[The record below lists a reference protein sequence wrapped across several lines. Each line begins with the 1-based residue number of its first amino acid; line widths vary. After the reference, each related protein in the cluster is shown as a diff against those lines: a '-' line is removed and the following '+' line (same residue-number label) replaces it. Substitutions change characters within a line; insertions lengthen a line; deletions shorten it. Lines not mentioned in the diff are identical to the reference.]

1 MAAALPCPCEDCS
14 NEARS
19 FSLSGLLGSRII
31 RSVRVI
37 GLRHRTDHD
46 LLGHESRDQ
55 RGRGMP
61 VVKTGWREHRSGR
74 VGEHTIRGIM
84 HIVDVRES
92 ACAGDHGNALQ
103 QPQRRDRRND
113 DHAGSTDEAPQPH
126 QGHHPHDL
134 WLPPRQ
140 QPHRARHAPLRRT
153 RHTPTTTKNLTH
165 ENSRSPLNS
174 SIPLQRSHHGI
185 RTPTRVCVHDSSNEP
200 YPPLDGRLQYRDA
213 MR

>member
-1 MAAALPCPCEDCS
+1 MTIGRTRRAASVPT
-14 NEARS
+14 
-19 FSLSGLLGSRII
+19 SLSGLLGSRII

-74 VGEHTIRGIM
+74 VGEHTIRGFM

-140 QPHRARHAPLRRT
+140 QPHRAHHAPLRRT

-165 ENSRSPLNS
+165 ENSRSP
-174 SIPLQRSHHGI
+174 SILQFHYKGHITAYARRRAYACTTPATS
-185 RTPTRVCVHDSSNEP
+185 RTR
-200 YPPLDGRLQYRDA
+200 R
-213 MR
+213 

>member
-1 MAAALPCPCEDCS
+1 MDIP
-14 NEARS
+14 
-19 FSLSGLLGSRII
+19 
-31 RSVRVI
+31 
-37 GLRHRTDHD
+37 RTPTK
-46 LLGHESRDQ
+46 R
-55 RGRGMP
+55 
-61 VVKTGWREHRSGR
+61 GR
-74 VGEHTIRGIM
+74 VGIPSLRRRAAVAYPPRQAILVLARSMAMSTKSTGRCRSAAICRN
-84 HIVDVRES
+84 IVDVRES

-153 RHTPTTTKNLTH
+153 QHTPTTTKNLTH
-165 ENSRSPLNS
+165 ENSRSP
-174 SIPLQRSHHGI
+174 SILQFHYKRSHHGI